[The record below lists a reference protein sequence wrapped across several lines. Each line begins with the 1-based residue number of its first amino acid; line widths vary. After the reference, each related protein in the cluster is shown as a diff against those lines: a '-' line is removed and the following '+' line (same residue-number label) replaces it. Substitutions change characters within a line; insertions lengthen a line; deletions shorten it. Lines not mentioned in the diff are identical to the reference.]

1 MYFKHSCFTITLVLL
16 CPLFLLGQKMKVV
29 GYLQYS
35 GVGQLEDVPLDQL
48 THLCL
53 AFANPKA
60 NGYLEIE
67 GESIK
72 PVVEKAHQ
80 HDVKVLISLAGGAQ
94 KPEWRAAWVKWMKP
108 WNRKQFIN
116 NIVQYTQVYQ
126 LDGVDLDLEWKHVDE
141 NYSGFAIE
149 LGQALEAH
157 GKLFSAALPGKHRYP
172 QISDK
177 ALKAFDF
184 INLMAYDLTGP
195 WAPKQS
201 GPHAPYSFAL
211 SCIKYWK
218 KQGVPAERL
227 ILGLPLYGWDFTN
240 PKDVHSVNYKDIVRA
255 NPGYAHLDQVG
266 RLYYNG
272 LLTATAK
279 AELALEQAG
288 GIMLWELNK
297 DSFDE
302 FSLLKAVHRTIHGI
316 EEEEIPA
323 PAVAAKEE
331 DSLVEAF
338 VGPLLPGDVAPENF
352 SEKEDIFSSDELKLN
367 IDVLPNP
374 FKDSLLITN
383 REDQLLNLVLTNR
396 QGQILFETSLQP
408 NASIS
413 WETASFPSGFY
424 TLSAMKG
431 KRQLS
436 RQLVKQ
442 LRPPAQGAKP
452 RDAVHNLPKH

>member
-1 MYFKHSCFTITLVLL
+1 MCFKYSCFTITLLIL
-16 CPLFLLGQKMKVV
+16 CPFFLLGQKMKVV

-35 GVGQLEDVPLDQL
+35 DVRQLDNIPLDQL

-60 NGYLEIE
+60 NGYLEID
-67 GESIK
+67 GENIR
-72 PVVEKAHQ
+72 PVVEKAHE
-80 HDVKVLISLAGGAQ
+80 HDVKVMVSLAGGAQ

-149 LGQALEAH
+149 LAKALKAH

-172 QISDK
+172 QITNE
-177 ALKAFDF
+177 ALQSFDF

-218 KQGVPAERL
+218 KQGVPSERL

-288 GIMLWELNK
+288 GIMLWALNK

-302 FSLLKAVHRTIHGI
+302 FSLLTAVHRTIHGI
-316 EEEEIPA
+316 EEEIQLP
-323 PAVAAKEE
+323 VAAIKE
-331 DSLVEAF
+331 DTTVAEAF
-338 VGPLLPGDVAPENF
+338 VGPLLPGENAPESF
-352 SEKEDIFSSDELKLN
+352 GEKEDIFSPDELKLN

-383 REDQLLNLVLTNR
+383 REGQLLNLVLTNR

-442 LRPPAQGAKP
+442 LRPPTEGTKP
-452 RDAVHNLPKH
+452 RDAVQNLPKH

>member
-1 MYFKHSCFTITLVLL
+1 
-16 CPLFLLGQKMKVV
+16 
-29 GYLQYS
+29 
-35 GVGQLEDVPLDQL
+35 
-48 THLCL
+48 
-53 AFANPKA
+53 
-60 NGYLEIE
+60 
-67 GESIK
+67 
-72 PVVEKAHQ
+72 VEKAHQ
-80 HDVKVLISLAGGAQ
+80 HDVKVMISLAGGAQ

-108 WNRKQFIN
+108 WNRKQFVN
-116 NIVQYTQVYQ
+116 NIVQYTQVHQ

-141 NYSGFAIE
+141 NYSGFAIA
-149 LGQALEAH
+149 LGQALRAH

-172 QISDK
+172 QISNK
-177 ALKAFDF
+177 ALQSFDF

-272 LLTATAK
+272 LLTTTAK
-279 AELALEQAG
+279 VELALEQAG
-288 GIMLWELNK
+288 GVMLWELSK

-302 FSLLKAVHRTIHGI
+302 FSLLKAVHQTVHGI
-316 EEEEIPA
+316 EEEGPA
-323 PAVAAKEE
+323 LPIEAKEE
-331 DSLVEAF
+331 VADVKSF
-338 VGPLLPGDVAPENF
+338 VGPLMPGESEPEGF
-352 SEKEDIFSSDELKLN
+352 GEKDDIFSTDELKLN
-367 IDVLPNP
+367 INVVPNP

-383 REDQLLNLVLTNR
+383 LEGQLLHLVLTNR
-396 QGQILFETSLQP
+396 QGQILFETSLLP

-413 WETASFPSGFY
+413 WETASFPSGYY

-431 KRQLS
+431 NRQLS

-442 LRPPAQGAKP
+442 LLPPAQGVKP
-452 RDAVHNLPKH
+452 RDAVQNLPKH